1 MLVSA
6 IAVAMGVA
14 IAAFAQT
21 PASPTPRSKTPGAE
35 LKSLDLIS
43 DLNPDIDEYDATPAE
58 AAQRKKIMAA
68 RTAMAAGDKAYK
80 LGHVDEAM
88 KDYRDA
94 TNKWDGSSTA
104 FYMLAI
110 NEQENGD
117 LAQAADD
124 MLSGTK
130 IAGDGANTYFM
141 FRCAALYLDLGDY
154 AKAAAEY
161 RAAAKI
167 YNFGGTGKEPQTV
180 QLPDPDLIG
189 APPTYLAQRLRA
201 FCETGM
207 GIEVR
212 SYGGVYGDDN
222 EVAHFSRAAALAP
235 DVAEV
240 HYFYGIARRIHGL
253 TPTMANGELRKAA
266 LLGNPIVAQAANAQL
281 GLAPWP
287 TLPPAIAA
295 NAAPVAPAP

>member
-1 MLVSA
+1 
-6 IAVAMGVA
+6 
-14 IAAFAQT
+14 
-21 PASPTPRSKTPGAE
+21 
-35 LKSLDLIS
+35 
-43 DLNPDIDEYDATPAE
+43 
-58 AAQRKKIMAA
+58 
-68 RTAMAAGDKAYK
+68 
-80 LGHVDEAM
+80 
-88 KDYRDA
+88 
-94 TNKWDGSSTA
+94 
-104 FYMLAI
+104 
-110 NEQENGD
+110 
-117 LAQAADD
+117 
-124 MLSGTK
+124 
-130 IAGDGANTYFM
+130 M